1 MKPGIALGRVLRR
14 INRLALGAAL
24 AIVALLVSASSFS
37 LGLWALVDASRIQAR
52 VLSENA
58 VAALAFGDVKAAAEL
73 LQSMRNSP
81 DVLMA
86 AIYAADGRLFASHR
100 LGDSELPARR
110 DASVGDLLLQPRSL
124 VVRQSVTTA
133 SGATGHLVLE
143 VSLASLYR
151 QTIWQ
156 VAAMALA
163 AGLALLASRLL
174 LRRLN
179 ASVLRPLD
187 ALNELMAQVSD
198 KSDYSVRAGSSRITE
213 LHALGVGFNT
223 MLEQIHERD
232 ERLAAQRDHLEDEV
246 NLRTAELRLARDAAQ
261 AASRAKSEF
270 LATMSH
276 EIRTPMN
283 GVLGMNELL
292 MGTEL
297 DPQQQQ
303 WAAAV
308 QTSGR
313 HLLAV
318 INDILD
324 FSKVESGHLVLEAVD
339 FNLRQV
345 IDEACAMFVQPAA
358 AKGLTLSTQCIPAD
372 AGSDLRGDPFRLRQV
387 IANLINN
394 AIKFTSQG
402 QVTVQVELRDR
413 DAQHSQVT
421 LRVQD
426 TGIGIALHA
435 QAQIFEHFAQ
445 ADGST
450 TRQHGGTGLGLA
462 ICRRLLGL
470 MGGHIR
476 VQSSPGAGAT
486 FVVEL
491 LLPKAQAALAVP
503 ARPVHTAQPVA
514 PGALGNAAVLLV
526 EDNAINQSV
535 ATALLRRLGLI
546 VRVANNGQEAV
557 ELVRTQPFALVL
569 MDCQMPVMDG
579 FEATRAIRAWE
590 RERPYAAP
598 LPIIALTANAMAGD
612 RQACLAAG
620 MSDYLAK
627 PIVGDRLAELVARHL
642 GPGPGAG
649 AGPGAADHRRAAPDP
664 VASDD
669 QARSARVIEGS
680 TN

>member
-1 MKPGIALGRVLRR
+1 MKPVKPGLALGRVLRR

-24 AIVALLVSASSFS
+24 GIVALLVIASSFS

-52 VLSENA
+52 VLSDNA

-81 DVLMA
+81 DVQMA
-86 AIYAADGRLFASHR
+86 AIYGADERLFASHR
-100 LGDSELPARR
+100 QGDSEVPARR
-110 DASVGDLLLQPRSL
+110 DAAIGDLLLQPSFL
-124 VVRQSVTTA
+124 VVSQAVTSA
-133 SGATGHLVLE
+133 AGATGHLLLK

-151 QTIWQ
+151 QTLWQ

-163 AGLALLASRLL
+163 AGLALLASGVL

-187 ALNELMAQVSD
+187 DLNELMAQVSD
-198 KSDYSVRAGSSRITE
+198 EGDYSVRAGPSRITE
-213 LHALGVGFNT
+213 LHALGLGFNT

-232 ERLAAQRDHLEDEV
+232 ERLAAHRDHLEDEV
-246 NLRTAELRLARDAAQ
+246 NLRTAQLRLARDAAA

-297 DPQQQQ
+297 EPQQRQ
-303 WAAAV
+303 WAAGV

-324 FSKVESGHLVLEAVD
+324 FSKIESGHLALEAVD
-339 FNLRQV
+339 FDLRQV
-345 IDEACAMFVQPAA
+345 IDDGLLMFLQPAA
-358 AKGLTLSTQCIPAD
+358 AKGLTLSARFIPSGVA
-372 AGSDLRGDPFRLRQV
+372 SDLRGDPFRLRQV

-394 AIKFTSQG
+394 AIKFTPQG
-402 QVTVQVELRDR
+402 QVTVQVELHDH

-421 LRVQD
+421 IRVQD
-426 TGIGIALHA
+426 TGIGIAL
-435 QAQIFEHFAQ
+435 QAQQTIFEHFAQ

-462 ICRRLLGL
+462 ICRRLLDL
-470 MGGHIR
+470 MGGRIR
-476 VQSSPGAGAT
+476 VESSPGAGAT

-491 LLPKAQAALAVP
+491 HLPKAQAVQAAP
-503 ARPVHTAQPVA
+503 APPAHAQRPAA
-514 PGALGNAAVLLV
+514 PAAMANADVLLV

-535 ATALLRRLGLI
+535 ATALLRRLGLT
-546 VRVANNGQEAV
+546 VWLANNGQEAV
-557 ELVRTQPFALVL
+557 ERVRAQAFDLVL

-590 RERPYAAP
+590 RDHPLVAA
-598 LPIIALTANAMAGD
+598 LPIIALTANAMSGD

-627 PIVGDRLAELVARHL
+627 PIVSDRLAEVVARHL
-642 GPGPGAG
+642 RTR
-649 AGPGAADHRRAAPDP
+649 AADHRSAAPEP
-664 VASDD
+664 VGPDD
-669 QARSARVIEGS
+669 LARSERGIEAAA
-680 TN
+680 T